1 MRDALADFEVYL
13 RDEMRA
19 SDNTRRAYMRDID
32 AFIAGF
38 EERRERPPRVK
49 DLSLREV
56 RRHLAKLHET
66 LASSS
71 IARKLSS
78 LRSFGEFLR
87 RTGRREENEVALV
100 RSPKQAKKLPVALPI
115 EDVTSMIEGQS
126 AGGEV
131 LNKRDAALLEVLY
144 GAGLRVSEAVGLD
157 DEDLRWEGEALTL
170 RVRAGKGNKD
180 RIVPLGRQGAKS
192 LRAWVAVRDRWV
204 DAGRPTPAVFLGRR
218 GKRLDVRVAR
228 RCVHRR
234 CRATGTRAQI
244 GPHGL
249 RHSFATH
256 LLQSGCDLRSIQMML
271 GHSSLSTTQKYTHLN
286 MGHLIDAYEKA
297 HPRAQAPKSPP
308 PLDED

>member
-1 MRDALADFEVYL
+1 MRDALAEFEVYL
-13 RDEMRA
+13 RDEVRA
-19 SDNTRRAYMRDID
+19 SDHTRRAYLRDIS
-32 AFIAGF
+32 AFIAGV
-38 EERRERPPRVK
+38 EERRERPPRVE

-66 LASSS
+66 LAASS

-115 EDVTSMIEGQS
+115 EDVTTMLEGQT

-157 DEDLRWEGEALTL
+157 DEDLRWEGETLTL

-192 LRAWVAVRDRWV
+192 LRAWVAVII
-204 DAGRPTPAVFLGRR
+204 
-218 GKRLDVRVAR
+218 VA
-228 RCVHRR
+228 
-234 CRATGTRAQI
+234 
-244 GPHGL
+244 
-249 RHSFATH
+249 
-256 LLQSGCDLRSIQMML
+256 LQ
-271 GHSSLSTTQKYTHLN
+271 
-286 MGHLIDAYEKA
+286 
-297 HPRAQAPKSPP
+297 
-308 PLDED
+308 